1 MTSRFAHN
9 VVTTRAVNHANTA
22 KEVSFDVELPKT
34 AFITNFT
41 LWVSPQ
47 LLALG
52 REGSLAQPEPLLPQL
67 SISAGP
73 LMVLATRGRSRRRK
87 LPRSNMRRPC
97 PRARQLAWSSK
108 CGPPGLGENVRA
120 VRALRDTNK
129 RTAAIIITWQN
140 VL

>member
-97 PRARQLAWSSK
+97 PRARQLAWSRK